1 MKAMGCLLTTTRAFL
16 RLPAEASLK
25 ADLEASSGDDVDGG
39 PIDVPV
45 NGDDVVAAAPRDAS
59 PAEAAAAAR
68 IGVAGYISCPIP
80 PWDTV
85 PNPGRL
91 TTWPDHKPLAQRSV
105 AVRCYLHSGCTVT
118 KGRSRVTDDLL
129 LKWLFSGEVVPK
141 TATAAYR
148 AAKKAAHLSL
158 FKTMMAESVGSE
170 DAASSV

>member
-1 MKAMGCLLTTTRAFL
+1 
-16 RLPAEASLK
+16 
-25 ADLEASSGDDVDGG
+25 
-39 PIDVPV
+39 
-45 NGDDVVAAAPRDAS
+45 VVAAAPRDAS

-68 IGVAGYISCPIP
+68 IGVAGYISCHIP

-91 TTWPDHKPLAQRSV
+91 TTWPESKPMAQRSV
-105 AVRCYLHSGCTVT
+105 ALRCYLHPGCTVT

-141 TATAAYR
+141 TATAAFR

-158 FKTMMAESVGSE
+158 FKTMVAESLGPVV
-170 DAASSV
+170 ASSSV